1 MNQVRDIIARHLTIL
16 FIGFNPGMRSAQT
29 GHHFAGHSNRFWRL
43 LAESGITPR
52 RLKPEEDGELL
63 AFGCGI
69 TNIVDRP
76 SQSAAQISKAEY
88 RAGRETL
95 KSKLTLYQPLIACFA
110 GIGVYRE
117 FALVSEVVSGL
128 QPAAS
133 VSGIA
138 DFVLPSPSGLNRTP
152 FDKQLILYRQLQ
164 ELAASLKT
172 VNDHC

>member
-1 MNQVRDIIARHLTIL
+1 MDEVSDIIAPNLTIL
-16 FIGFNPGMRSAQT
+16 FIGFNPGLRSAQT

-43 LAESGITPR
+43 LAESGLTPR
-52 RLKPEEDGELL
+52 RLQPNEDHELL
-63 AFGCGI
+63 TFGYGI

-95 KSKLTLYQPLIACFA
+95 KDKLALYRPRIACYA

-117 FALVSEVVSGL
+117 FALASEVTPGL
-128 QPAAS
+128 QASAS
-133 VSGIA
+133 VVGIA

-152 FDKQLILYRQLQ
+152 FEEQLILYLQLQ
-164 ELAASLKT
+164 KLTEK
-172 VNDHC
+172 VNKGR